1 MIAVWGM
8 AALAWVLLY
17 TKPPVHDPLN
27 VLIGA
32 KEMRQYNFTS
42 FIRGGIYGLCMAL
55 AAIYGQLKYFRD
67 RRCRWIFFSAICI
80 SLAIQLKMNYVIA
93 AVAMAG
99 LIVYD
104 TLLYCHWK
112 KAIIYMAALVIGI
125 TGIRAGTDALV
136 ENITVITW
144 RSIQKTN
151 MTQPAPKKNR

>member
-1 MIAVWGM
+1 
-8 AALAWVLLY
+8 
-17 TKPPVHDPLN
+17 
-27 VLIGA
+27 
-32 KEMRQYNFTS
+32 
-42 FIRGGIYGLCMAL
+42 
-55 AAIYGQLKYFRD
+55 
-67 RRCRWIFFSAICI
+67 
-80 SLAIQLKMNYVIA
+80 MNYVIA